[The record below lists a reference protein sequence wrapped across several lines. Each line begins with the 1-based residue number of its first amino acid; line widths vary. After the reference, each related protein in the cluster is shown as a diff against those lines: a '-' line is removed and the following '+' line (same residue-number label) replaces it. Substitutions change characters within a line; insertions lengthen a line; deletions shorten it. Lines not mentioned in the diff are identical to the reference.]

1 MFKDPIVDE
10 VRSVRQKHAAQFK
23 FDLKKIA
30 EDLNKNQ
37 ERSKRKV
44 VSYPPK
50 TPKLK
55 KSA

>member
-1 MFKDPIVDE
+1 MFKDPIVE
-10 VRSVRQKHAAQFK
+10 EIRSARQKHAAKFK

-30 EDLNKNQ
+30 EDLNEKQ

-50 TPKLK
+50 MPKLK
-55 KSA
+55 ETA